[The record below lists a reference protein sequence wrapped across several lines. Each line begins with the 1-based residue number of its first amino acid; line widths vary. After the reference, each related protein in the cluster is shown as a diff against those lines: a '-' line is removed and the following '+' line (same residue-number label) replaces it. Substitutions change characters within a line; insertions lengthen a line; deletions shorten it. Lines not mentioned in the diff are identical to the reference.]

1 MAVTLGGASLTNI
14 IDTLFTEINRVS
26 IPEFVNTAPT
36 LGTEVWSK
44 KPMKITYI
52 LRVTHAMKWI
62 LDQKI
67 VAYTSITLNDTTYSI
82 NTTVWIT
89 KVAVVWEGNI
99 NWAFP
104 WRYEIEVIK
113 VT

>member
-1 MAVTLGGASLTNI
+1 MTVTLGGTSLTNI
-14 IDTLFTEINRVS
+14 IDTLFTEVNKVS
-26 IPEFVNTAPT
+26 IQEFVNTTPT
-36 LGTEVWSK
+36 LGTDVWSK
-44 KPMKITYI
+44 KPMRITYI
-52 LRVTHAMKWI
+52 MRVTHAMKWT

-67 VAYTSITLNDTTYSI
+67 IAYASVTLNDTIYSI

-89 KVAVVWEGNI
+89 RIAAVWEGHI

-104 WRYEIEVIK
+104 WRYEVEVIK